1 MASKQSQIDKD
12 IDAALSN
19 IVMGI
24 GHGFKMI
31 FYGIK
36 KLNSIKN
43 VVFLLVMLAIS
54 VLAYVYRNPVFDC
67 LKSVEMP
74 GVFQKIVFIV
84 ILCLPLIYLAII
96 GSSTDRKAKEF
107 YKIFQAIE
115 FKGRDGKYPYFLD
128 MYQDEDKRTIYTF
141 KTSISVGEWRK
152 NQ

>member
-84 ILCLPLIYLAII
+84 ILCPVSYTHLTLP
-96 GSSTDRKAKEF
+96 
-107 YKIFQAIE
+107 
-115 FKGRDGKYPYFLD
+115 
-128 MYQDEDKRTIYTF
+128 TIA
-141 KTSISVGEWRK
+141 
-152 NQ
+152 

>member
-54 VLAYVYRNPVFDC
+54 VLEISGDAGRISKNSIYCNTMPSIDLSSNYR
-67 LKSVEMP
+67 
-74 GVFQKIVFIV
+74 
-84 ILCLPLIYLAII
+84 
-96 GSSTDRKAKEF
+96 
-107 YKIFQAIE
+107 
-115 FKGRDGKYPYFLD
+115 
-128 MYQDEDKRTIYTF
+128 
-141 KTSISVGEWRK
+141 
-152 NQ
+152 

>member
-43 VVFLLVMLAIS
+43 VVFLLVMLDRNDQSEETQSKPSRVIGLNSPWGNRGEIIKSFGWTYDYLLWGISWLNVHVIRRSNVPYNINISDLAMSSVNFFISGIVVSQTGFEFFIPAIN
-54 VLAYVYRNPVFDC
+54 V
-67 LKSVEMP
+67 
-74 GVFQKIVFIV
+74 
-84 ILCLPLIYLAII
+84 
-96 GSSTDRKAKEF
+96 
-107 YKIFQAIE
+107 
-115 FKGRDGKYPYFLD
+115 
-128 MYQDEDKRTIYTF
+128 
-141 KTSISVGEWRK
+141 
-152 NQ
+152 

>member
-54 VLAYVYRNPVFDC
+54 VLAYVYRNPEISGDAGRISKNSIYC
-67 LKSVEMP
+67 NTMP
-74 GVFQKIVFIV
+74 SID
-84 ILCLPLIYLAII
+84 L
-96 GSSTDRKAKEF
+96 SSNYR
-107 YKIFQAIE
+107 
-115 FKGRDGKYPYFLD
+115 
-128 MYQDEDKRTIYTF
+128 
-141 KTSISVGEWRK
+141 
-152 NQ
+152 

>member
-54 VLAYVYRNPVFDC
+54 
-67 LKSVEMP
+67 
-74 GVFQKIVFIV
+74 
-84 ILCLPLIYLAII
+84 
-96 GSSTDRKAKEF
+96 
-107 YKIFQAIE
+107 
-115 FKGRDGKYPYFLD
+115 
-128 MYQDEDKRTIYTF
+128 
-141 KTSISVGEWRK
+141 
-152 NQ
+152 